1 MKFLLNFFNSPSKK
15 QTNSPSKKQTNSP
28 SSDIN
33 NSIENIQKLLEDL
46 SNKLENTNTQIL
58 NIKQECINKLKELP
72 EYQKNMYFLRIRNL
86 EEKKNCIET
95 NITILEKMKEK
106 LNIAL
111 VRIN

>member
-33 NSIENIQKLLEDL
+33 NSIENIQKSLEDL
-46 SNKLENTNTQIL
+46 SNELKNTDKQIL
-58 NIKQECINKLKELP
+58 DIKQECKNKLKELT
-72 EYQKNMYFLRIRNL
+72 EYEKKFYFLRIKNF
-86 EEKKNCIET
+86 EEKKDCLEI
-95 NITILEKMKEK
+95 NIRKLELMLQK

-111 VRIN
+111 A